1 MHMKRKALHAILAMA
16 GLALLP
22 IVCRGDKAP
31 NEGVVAVGGE
41 WILTVRVP
49 AGGMSVKERADR
61 ITERLVTILSDPNIK
76 PQDITAVP
84 LGKTEAKIMVKK
96 ELLITVDSETAKIN
110 QMDAM
115 SLAKKWVSHLRKVIP
130 QVNVKP
136 NPMLEVPTHK

>member
-1 MHMKRKALHAILAMA
+1 MKTKYVPIIVAIVGAV
-16 GLALLP
+16 LLS
-22 IVCRGDKAP
+22 VWCREARAQ

-61 ITERLVTILSDPNIK
+61 ITERLVTILSDPSIK

-84 LGKTEAKIMVKK
+84 LGRTEAKIMVKK
-96 ELLITVDSETAKIN
+96 ELLVTVDSETARVN

-115 SLAKKWVSHLRKVIP
+115 ALAKKWVSHLRRVIP

-136 NPMLEVPTHK
+136 NPMLGEPVRR